1 MFCLSFKGYGITS
14 AIAGLVVTG
23 LLTGC
28 DLVSAIDPML
38 LESETTSYEQQ
49 LATHLRQTNAKFYG
63 AYWCPYCADQKAMFG
78 KAAVELPYV
87 ECDPQGENP
96 QPDLC
101 DAKQIA
107 VYPTWEIKGELY
119 PGLRSLLQLAALSD
133 YKVEAETD
141 SSFLEPKP

>member
-1 MFCLSFKGYGITS
+1 MRNPFLQQRSQKFLLAS
-14 AIAGLVVTG
+14 LVVG
-23 LLTGC
+23 SLTGC
-28 DLVSAIDPML
+28 DLVSAIDPAL
-38 LESETTSYEQQ
+38 VGSETTSYEQK
-49 LATHLRQTNAKFYG
+49 LAAHLRQTNAKFYG

-78 KAAVELPYV
+78 KAAAELPYV

-107 VYPTWEIKGELY
+107 VYPTWEIQGELY
-119 PGLRSLLQLAALSD
+119 TGLRSPLELAALSH